1 MIECLPTKFGSI
13 SKVRAIWEVLIKI
26 RESGASAGSSYK
38 VFRNLENGQ
47 SYRSR
52 VQAVLHG
59 FSDAEAPLRVSGG
72 LWLKAAGEIPEPAE
86 AVATAHS
93 SPCWRLDRSTSGKL
107 ISPVDLCESC
117 RCCLH
122 FD

>member
-1 MIECLPTKFGSI
+1 M
-13 SKVRAIWEVLIKI
+13 LIKI

-47 SYRSR
+47 SFRSR

-59 FSDAEAPLRVSGG
+59 FSDAEAPLKVSGG

-86 AVATAHS
+86 AAATARS
-93 SPCWRLDRSTSGKL
+93 SPCWHLDRRTSRKPN
-107 ISPVDLCESC
+107 SPVRGYRFVRVSQML
-117 RCCLH
+117 
-122 FD
+122 